1 MTPAHAAALALTRAL
16 ALLPRKLRWRA
27 LLAASAAVAPLLR
40 SARAGSGELTVDGYR
55 EVALWRLMVAAGKA
69 GVTFDP
75 VLRHHAREVIDGALF
90 GGTGALVVAPHS
102 LLAYLDVR
110 YFHDSGRDPV
120 VITSAPDFPIFG
132 TRTRPRVIPVSP
144 ATLAESVRHLR
155 AGDLVCAMIDRPA
168 AEKGTIEVAT
178 GLGPIHISTPI
189 LKFAVGA
196 RARIVFSTIR
206 ILGGEVHAHWSAPS
220 EPATAESAAADFAT
234 FLQARIAEGHGRDG
248 PRLALPAG
256 GAGGEE
262 G

>member
-1 MTPAHAAALALTRAL
+1 MTPAHTAALALTRAL
-16 ALLPRKLRWRA
+16 ALLPRKLRWPA

-55 EVALWRLMVAAGKA
+55 EIALWRLMVAAGEA

-75 VLRHHAREVIDGALF
+75 ILRHHGQGAIDAALF

-110 YFHDSGRDPV
+110 YFHDKGRDPV

-132 TRTRPRVIPVSP
+132 TTTRPRVIPVSP
-144 ATLAESVRHLR
+144 STLAEAVRHFR
-155 AGDLVCAMIDRPA
+155 AGDVVCAMIDRPA

-189 LKFAVGA
+189 LKFALGA
-196 RARIVFSTIR
+196 KARIVFSTIR
-206 ILGGEVHAHWSAPS
+206 IEGGEVHAHWSSPA
-220 EPATAESAAADFAT
+220 EPATEDSAAADFAG

-248 PRLALPAG
+248 PRSASPSQDGEAG
-256 GAGGEE
+256 
-262 G
+262 